1 MCRLCACAISKSL
14 KDLGTLNDCSMQK
27 LLHIAQ
33 RERERERE
41 RERDLFGNVNNEK
54 LEQNN
59 FAMTE
64 R

>member
-1 MCRLCACAISKSL
+1 MIVPCKNYC
-14 KDLGTLNDCSMQK
+14 TL
-27 LLHIAQ
+27 H
-33 RERERERE
+33 RERERE